1 MIDCLRVSERGCAV
15 GRVPFFVGKRKVPGW
30 EYPKNA
36 YGSENDKKRI
46 KKGRNRLSNIIFVG
60 F

>member
-15 GRVPFFVGKRKVPGW
+15 GRVPFFVGKKESAGLGIS
-30 EYPKNA
+30 ENA